1 MKRHGAKSRDEIVT
15 ESRKTSRNLSLR
27 DPLVLLGFGVLLA
40 GILLLVYGFI
50 PLHQPSYK
58 LLAFGSVPIND
69 TSGNII
75 TNPEN
80 YFQAQQSNG
89 ASMDLVQCYPGSIGW
104 NCFGYQ
110 QTGTI
115 VTYDFSS
122 RYYGGIMAIAG
133 FLGVFAG
140 IKISPFKQK
149 PSYTRPLTVRVDEGI
164 CVSNSVCVSL
174 VPTVFQLKKQDTL
187 TIFAPVAMVVD
198 PLGADNDSIIQ
209 AAQMCPTGA
218 IIIED
223 EETGERIHPPFPK
236 N

>member
-1 MKRHGAKSRDEIVT
+1 VT
-15 ESRKTSRNLSLR
+15 ESRKTSPTGLLR
-27 DPLVLLGFGVLLA
+27 DPLVLLGFGVLVA
-40 GILLLVYGFI
+40 GVLLFVYGFI
-50 PLHQPSYK
+50 PLHQPSYS
-58 LLAFGSVPIND
+58 LLASGSVPIND
-69 TSGNII
+69 TSGTII
-75 TNPEN
+75 GNPDS
-80 YFQAQQSNG
+80 YFQAHQPNG
-89 ASMDLVQCYPGSIGW
+89 ASMDLVQCYPASIGW

-110 QTGTI
+110 QIGTI
-115 VTYDFSS
+115 VTYNFSS

-133 FLGVFAG
+133 LLGVLAG

-174 VPTVFQLKKQDTL
+174 VPTVFQLKKQDSL

-198 PLGADNDSIIQ
+198 PVGADNDSIIQ

-223 EETGERIHPPFPK
+223 AETGERIHPPLPK